1 MLRRVSHP
9 AKGVTHQAVD
19 VPHPQVELM
28 TDATLRIAVP
38 DDAARRNPPASAL
51 RLCADMGILDEQPQ
65 WVDIAVWKLEPLGNG
80 VEVLPDPVSLHRQA
94 AVLPSA
100 VTE

>member
-9 AKGVTHQAVD
+9 AEGVTHQAVE
-19 VPHPQVELM
+19 VPCPQVELM
-28 TDATLRIAVP
+28 TDATLRAAVP
-38 DDAARRNPPASAL
+38 DDAAHHIPPALAL
-51 RLCADMGILDEQPQ
+51 RPYADVGILDEQPQ
-65 WVDIAVWKLEPLGNG
+65 WVDIAVRKLESLGNG
-80 VEVLPDPVSLHRQA
+80 VEVPPDPVSLHRQA